1 MASFIAFLP
10 CSNDDANMDFSK
22 LTATEIITHI
32 AAGNFSAVTCT
43 QHFIDEIKSRD
54 DSINSFLSI
63 SDESA
68 LESATRIDQQR
79 SAGKPLP
86 PLAGLPIAIKDGI
99 CTAGQRTSAG
109 SHMLEGF
116 VPPFHAT
123 AVQRLIADGA
133 IVIGKTNM
141 DEFAMGSSTENSY
154 FGPTINPWS
163 NDCVP
168 GGSSGGS
175 AACVAA
181 NLAPAAI
188 GSDTGGSI
196 RQPAAFCGITGLKPT
211 YGRVS
216 RFGLIAFA
224 SSLDQ
229 VGPMTQTAEDSAILL
244 ATIAGHDTKDST
256 SSNVQT
262 TDYVASLSQP
272 IKGLKIGVCREH
284 FEDGLDSQVEKSVNA
299 AIEDFKRLG
308 AEVSEIHLPH
318 SAYAVSVYYVVA
330 PCEASSNLARFDGV
344 RYTIRESAN
353 DLEQMY
359 GRTRA
364 AGFGDEVKRRIMLGT
379 YALSSGYYD
388 AYYLQASKV
397 RRLIKQDFDNAF
409 KEIDVILGPTTPTP
423 AFRMGEHTQDP
434 LEMYLA
440 DVYTVSANLAGIP
453 AISLP
458 CGFSDDGLPIGM
470 QFQAP
475 PFSEDVLL
483 RTAHQYQQQTDWH
496 LRRPSR

>member
-10 CSNDDANMDFSK
+10 CSSNDASMDFSK
-22 LTATEIITHI
+22 LTAAEIVTHI
-32 AAGNFSAVTCT
+32 AAGDFSAVACT

-54 DSINSFLSI
+54 ESFNSFLSI
-63 SDESA
+63 ADETA
-68 LESATRIDQQR
+68 LEAATRIDQQR
-79 SAGKPLP
+79 RAGKQLP

-109 SHMLEGF
+109 SHMLEAF

-123 AVQRLIADGA
+123 AVQRLVDDGA

-141 DEFAMGSSTENSY
+141 DEFAMGSSTENSF

-175 AACVAA
+175 AACVVA

-229 VGPMTQTAEDSAILL
+229 VGPMTQTAEDSALILS
-244 ATIAGHDTKDST
+244 TIAGHDAKDST
-256 SSNVQT
+256 SSNAET
-262 TDYVASLSQP
+262 IDYVAALTQP
-272 IKGLKIGVCREH
+272 MKGLKIGVCREH
-284 FEDGLDSQVEKSVNA
+284 FEDGLDSQVEQSVNA

-308 AEVSEIHLPH
+308 AEISRNP
-318 SAYAVSVYYVVA
+318 SPS
-330 PCEASSNLARFDGV
+330 
-344 RYTIRESAN
+344 
-353 DLEQMY
+353 Y
-359 GRTRA
+359 GLR
-364 AGFGDEVKRRIMLGT
+364 GFG
-379 YALSSGYYD
+379 
-388 AYYLQASKV
+388 
-397 RRLIKQDFDNAF
+397 
-409 KEIDVILGPTTPTP
+409 
-423 AFRMGEHTQDP
+423 
-434 LEMYLA
+434 
-440 DVYTVSANLAGIP
+440 
-453 AISLP
+453 
-458 CGFSDDGLPIGM
+458 
-470 QFQAP
+470 
-475 PFSEDVLL
+475 LL
-483 RTAHQYQQQTDWH
+483 RCRA
-496 LRRPSR
+496 LRSIQ